1 MEIKSN
7 SMVWCVY
14 VSLTMFVSCIYLFG
28 CLSVCVRPISA
39 SKFFFKQKSVLVE
52 RIDLLSTVSW
62 DLLLLLNYWWERRHN
77 ISQSCHRWYFSIFY
91 WINRAKKT
99 FTHNVFFL
107 FDVFL
112 PWLILMPVI
121 LILVKLIK
129 ALTTL
134 PLSEPCFPVGY
145 HPSNNIW
152 SEE

>member
-99 FTHNVFFL
+99 FTHNVFLIRRFPSVIDPNACNTNPSKTYQSIDNSSL
-107 FDVFL
+107 IRAVFSSGL
-112 PWLILMPVI
+112 P
-121 LILVKLIK
+121 
-129 ALTTL
+129 
-134 PLSEPCFPVGY
+134 SE
-145 HPSNNIW
+145 
-152 SEE
+152 